1 MKWIAKLMIAASL
14 LAAAGCHGAWCHKRH
29 NDQAQFQ
36 RDRADCEQ
44 IGRNQ
49 ALSQGYPVGSVGYNV
64 ALAMRFHSCMTERDY
79 YECDPQQASASQTTA
94 NATQASAQPAPQ
106 PSVQAA
112 PQPSAQPATPNQGQP
127 ARPDP
132 ELAAALAQPDNG
144 ACLGIDI
151 AVGNKG
157 KRYAVRIDRV
167 VPDGPADKA
176 GLRPGDIIVSAG
188 GSYFRDKFHFIKF
201 IKQHKPGDTVTFGF
215 IPAGTNHEKQRQVTL
230 GDKKEVAQKA
240 QPKASA
246 AAPSPAPR
254 TKANDEGIVFPT
266 KK

>member
-49 ALSQGYPVGSVGYNV
+49 ALSQGYPVGSIGYNV

-79 YECDPQQASASQTTA
+79 YECDPQQAAASQTTA
-94 NATQASAQPAPQ
+94 NATQASAQ
-106 PSVQAA
+106 AA
-112 PQPSAQPATPNQGQP
+112 APNQGQP

-132 ELAAALAQPDNG
+132 ELAAAMAQPNNG
-144 ACLGIDI
+144 AYFGAEI
-151 AVGNKG
+151 AVGNKE

-167 VPDGPADKA
+167 VPDGPVDKA

-188 GSYFRDKFHFIKF
+188 GSYFRDQGHFIR
-201 IKQHKPGDTVTFGF
+201 ILKQGKPGDTITIGF
-215 IPAGTNHEKQRQVTL
+215 RPAGTKLEKQRQVTL
-230 GDKKEVAQKA
+230 GARKDFIKKK
-240 QPKASA
+240 QPQASE

>member
-49 ALSQGYPVGSVGYNV
+49 ALSQGYPVGSIGYNV

-94 NATQASAQPAPQ
+94 NATQASAQ
-106 PSVQAA
+106 AA
-112 PQPSAQPATPNQGQP
+112 APNQGQP

-132 ELAAALAQPDNG
+132 ELAALLAQPDNG
-144 ACLGIDI
+144 ACLGVDI
-151 AVGNKG
+151 AVGNKE

-230 GDKKEVAQKA
+230 GDKKEVAQKE
-240 QPKASA
+240 QPKASE